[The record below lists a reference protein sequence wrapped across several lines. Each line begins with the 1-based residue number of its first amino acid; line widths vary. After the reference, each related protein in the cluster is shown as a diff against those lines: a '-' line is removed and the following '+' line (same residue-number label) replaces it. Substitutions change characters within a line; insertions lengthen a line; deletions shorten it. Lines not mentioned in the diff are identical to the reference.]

1 MSSRRPR
8 KYLMRRPATASQND
22 GSTSSSSSS
31 SSSQQG
37 AMVSQ
42 NDTTSSSSS
51 SSSKRSRTDDSASAS
66 VEKKRK
72 VCQEPIL
79 AGSGL
84 PPCCICKEDTMI
96 NPIRVCRKGEREL
109 LRNFCLFYF
118 LITTHRHHQFS
129 AV

>member
-51 SSSKRSRTDDSASAS
+51 SSSKRSRTDDSSSSS

-72 VCQEPIL
+72 VYQEPIL